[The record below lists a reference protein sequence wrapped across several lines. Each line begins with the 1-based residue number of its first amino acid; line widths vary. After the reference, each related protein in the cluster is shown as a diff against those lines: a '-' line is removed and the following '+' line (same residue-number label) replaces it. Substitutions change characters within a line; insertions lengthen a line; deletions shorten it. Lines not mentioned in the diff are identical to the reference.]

1 MFFVFN
7 KRKINSYLISIGTV
21 IVLFTISMIANNGIN
36 NVIATSAK
44 SVKSNLIYKVETQ
57 RKKVA
62 ISINCSENAENI
74 SGIIDSLSKMKAKA
88 TFYITGEWAQK
99 YPDEVKKI
107 INNGNEIGNLS
118 YHYTNLKKKKKE
130 EIREEIS
137 KCTEQIEKITNK
149 KITTFRAPYGE
160 IDNTIVEE
168 AKAQNL
174 ITVQWNIDSLDYN
187 GLNSE
192 EMCGRIND
200 GLMPGSIILLHNTGK
215 YTNNSIEDIIHNLQQ
230 QQYEVCTVSELI
242 SFQDEN

>member
-21 IVLFTISMIANNGIN
+21 IVLFTISMIANNGID

-107 INNGNEIGNLS
+107 INNG
-118 YHYTNLKKKKKE
+118 K
-130 EIREEIS
+130 
-137 KCTEQIEKITNK
+137 
-149 KITTFRAPYGE
+149 
-160 IDNTIVEE
+160 
-168 AKAQNL
+168 
-174 ITVQWNIDSLDYN
+174 
-187 GLNSE
+187 
-192 EMCGRIND
+192 
-200 GLMPGSIILLHNTGK
+200 
-215 YTNNSIEDIIHNLQQ
+215 
-230 QQYEVCTVSELI
+230 
-242 SFQDEN
+242 